1 LLLLCL
7 SPVLEK
13 LSPGMSIF
21 VWVLN
26 CLQSL
31 GNPQDNKELSLE
43 SSPLAKS
50 QSWYLSMVSF
60 NYDEVVKLASAPL
73 LNDVERDGPV
83 VFNLKQ
89 RVFSKWQK
97 VDL

>member
-1 LLLLCL
+1 LLLLSL
-7 SPVLEK
+7 GPILEK
-13 LSPGMSIF
+13 LSPVMSIL
-21 VWVLN
+21 VQVLN

-31 GNPQDNKELSLE
+31 GIPQDNKELSLK

-50 QSWYLSMVSF
+50 QSYYLSLLSF

-73 LNDVERDGPV
+73 LNDVERDRPV
-83 VFNLKQ
+83 VFNLKG

-97 VDL
+97 DDL